1 LVLGSRVRQ
10 QPLARSRCASIAQG
24 GRSAET
30 NAVFIL
36 QPSLYRV
43 MEQVKQVSPK
53 KFGGYRLSY
62 DGGVGT
68 STFVGELRYAAA
80 ARHRHHRHSIVPR
93 WD

>member
-1 LVLGSRVRQ
+1 
-10 QPLARSRCASIAQG
+10 
-24 GRSAET
+24 
-30 NAVFIL
+30 
-36 QPSLYRV
+36 

-80 ARHRHHRHSIVPR
+80 ARHRHHRHSIVSR